1 LIGQGSGSKEEYK
14 RDLMLKD
21 FVKLE
26 TFLTVAR
33 ERSFSKAS
41 AKLGI
46 SQPAVT
52 QQIKFVEG
60 YLGTK
65 VIERKKNGIKLTAEG
80 DELYKV
86 ASALEKSVHSA
97 EKDILKIINKE
108 ITFRLAASFTIGN
121 YVIPGE
127 CLNAMGEAIHNDITL
142 TIENSDEIIEA
153 LKDRKI
159 DVGLIESFVQDETMV
174 YREWLEDELV
184 IFSNTPIP
192 KMMKTE
198 DLYGFDWICRAEGSH
213 TKRIVSDVF
222 EEIGVSCSS
231 FNVLSEVSNTTAVL
245 QTIKR
250 SKKNDKR
257 PVVSIISRHA
267 IADEV
272 QKGELFEARLRG
284 YNMIR
289 KFYIV
294 YSKENKRN
302 AYVDNVVDYIMSGY
316 C

>member
-1 LIGQGSGSKEEYK
+1 
-14 RDLMLKD
+14 MLKD

-52 QQIKFVEG
+52 QQIKFIEK
-60 YLGTK
+60 YLACK
-65 VIERKKNGIKLTAEG
+65 IIERKKNGIKLTGEG
-80 DELYKV
+80 EELYKI
-86 ASALEKSVHSA
+86 AARLEKEINAS

-108 ITFRLAASFTIGN
+108 MTFRLGASYTIGT

-127 CLNAMGEAIHNDITL
+127 CLNAMSETINNDVNLSIDM
-142 TIENSDEIIEA
+142 SDVIIQK
-153 LKDRKI
+153 LKDRKL
-159 DVGLIESFVQDETMV
+159 DVGLIESPVIDNDLI

-184 IFSNTPIP
+184 VASNVPIP
-192 KMMKTE
+192 KILKTE
-198 DLYGFDWICRAEGSH
+198 ELYDYRWICREESSH
-213 TKRIVSDVF
+213 TRKVVGEVF
-222 EEIGVSCSS
+222 EELGVSCKS
-231 FNVLSEVSNTTAVL
+231 FNVISEVSNTTAVL

-250 SKKNDKR
+250 SKKDFEK
-257 PVVSIISRHA
+257 PVVTIISKHA

-272 QKGELFEARLRG
+272 ASGELFESRLRG
-284 YNMIR
+284 FTMTR

-294 YSKENKRN
+294 YSKENKHN
-302 AYVDNVVDYIMSGY
+302 AYVDNVVDYILAGQ

>member
-1 LIGQGSGSKEEYK
+1 
-14 RDLMLKD
+14 MLKD

-26 TFLTVAR
+26 TFLTVSR

-52 QQIKFVEG
+52 QQIKFIEK
-60 YLGTK
+60 YLAVK
-65 VIERKKNGIKLTAEG
+65 IIERKKNGIKLTPEG
-80 DELYKV
+80 EELYKI
-86 ASALEKSVHSA
+86 ATRLEKEIHAA

-108 ITFRLAASFTIGN
+108 MTFRLGASYTIGT

-127 CLNAMGEAIHNDITL
+127 CLNAMSRTINNDVNLSIDVSA
-142 TIENSDEIIEA
+142 NIIEK
-153 LKDRKI
+153 LKERKL
-159 DVGLIESFVQDETMV
+159 DVGLIESPVIEPDMI

-184 IFSNTPIP
+184 VVSNVPIP
-192 KMMKTE
+192 KILKTE
-198 DLYGFDWICRAEGSH
+198 ELYDYRWICRDESSH
-213 TKRIVSDVF
+213 TRRVVSEVF
-222 EEIGVSCSS
+222 EELGVSCKS
-231 FNVLSEVSNTTAVL
+231 FDVVSEVSNTTAVL

-250 SKKNDKR
+250 SKKHESK

-272 QKGELFEARLRG
+272 ANGELYEARLRG
-284 YNMIR
+284 YTMTR

-294 YSKENKRN
+294 YSKENKHN
-302 AYVDNVVDYIMSGY
+302 AYVDNVVDYILAGR

>member
-1 LIGQGSGSKEEYK
+1 
-14 RDLMLKD
+14 MLKD

-52 QQIKFVEG
+52 QQIKFIEK
-60 YLGTK
+60 YLAVK
-65 VIERKKNGIKLTAEG
+65 IIERKKNGIKLTPEG
-80 DELYKV
+80 EELYKI
-86 ASALEKSVHSA
+86 ATRLEKEIHSA

-108 ITFRLAASFTIGN
+108 MTFRLGASYTIGT

-127 CLNAMGEAIHNDITL
+127 CLNAMSNTINNDVNLSIDV
-142 TIENSDEIIEA
+142 SAKIIED
-153 LKDRKI
+153 LKDRKL
-159 DVGLIESFVQDETMV
+159 DVGLIESPVMDNDMI

-184 IFSNTPIP
+184 VVSNVPIP
-192 KMMKTE
+192 KILKTE
-198 DLYGFDWICRAEGSH
+198 ELYDYRWICRDESSH
-213 TKRIVSDVF
+213 TRKVVSEVF
-222 EEIGVSCSS
+222 EELGVSCKSLD
-231 FNVLSEVSNTTAVL
+231 VVSEVSNTTAVL

-250 SKKNDKR
+250 SKKNEEK

-272 QKGELFEARLRG
+272 ASGELFEARLRG
-284 YNMIR
+284 YTMTR

-294 YSKENKRN
+294 YSKENKHN
-302 AYVDNVVDYIMSGY
+302 AYVDNVVDYILAGR

>member
-1 LIGQGSGSKEEYK
+1 
-14 RDLMLKD
+14 MLKD

-52 QQIKFVEG
+52 QQIKFIEK
-60 YLGTK
+60 YLAVK
-65 VIERKKNGIKLTAEG
+65 IIERKKNGIKLTPEG
-80 DELYKV
+80 EELYKI
-86 ASALEKSVHSA
+86 ATRLEKEIHSA

-108 ITFRLAASFTIGN
+108 MTFRLGASYTIGT

-127 CLNAMGEAIHNDITL
+127 CLNAMSNTINNDVNLSIDV
-142 TIENSDEIIEA
+142 SGKIIED
-153 LKDRKI
+153 LKERKL
-159 DVGLIESFVQDETMV
+159 DVGLIESPVMDNDMI

-184 IFSNTPIP
+184 VVSNVPIP
-192 KMMKTE
+192 KILKTE
-198 DLYGFDWICRAEGSH
+198 ELYDYRWICRDESSH
-213 TKRIVSDVF
+213 TRKVVSEVF
-222 EEIGVSCSS
+222 EELGVSCKSLD
-231 FNVLSEVSNTTAVL
+231 VISEVSNTTAVL

-250 SKKNDKR
+250 SKKNEEK
-257 PVVSIISRHA
+257 PVVSIISKYA

-272 QKGELFEARLRG
+272 ANGELFEARLRG
-284 YNMIR
+284 YTMTR

-294 YSKENKRN
+294 YSKENKHN
-302 AYVDNVVDYIMSGY
+302 AYVDNVVDYILAGR

>member
-1 LIGQGSGSKEEYK
+1 
-14 RDLMLKD
+14 MLKD

-52 QQIKFVEG
+52 QQIKFIEK
-60 YLGTK
+60 YLACK
-65 VIERKKNGIKLTAEG
+65 IIERKKNGIKLTAEG
-80 DELYKV
+80 EELYKI
-86 ASALEKSVHSA
+86 ATRLEKEINSS

-108 ITFRLAASFTIGN
+108 MTFRLGASFTIGT

-127 CLNAMGEAIHNDITL
+127 CLNAMSEAINNDVNLSIDV
-142 TIENSDEIIEA
+142 SDAIVQK
-153 LKDRKI
+153 LKDRKL
-159 DVGLIESFVQDETMV
+159 DVGLIESPVIDNDLI

-184 IFSNTPIP
+184 LVSNVPIP
-192 KMMKTE
+192 KIVKTE
-198 DLYGFDWICRAEGSH
+198 ELYDYRWICREEISH
-213 TKRIVSDVF
+213 TRQVVSEVF
-222 EEIGVSCSS
+222 EELGVSCKS
-231 FNVLSEVSNTTAVL
+231 FDVISEVSNTTAVL

-250 SKKNDKR
+250 SKKDVTK
-257 PVVSIISRHA
+257 PVVSIISKYA

-272 QKGELFEARLRG
+272 AAGELFEARLRG
-284 YNMIR
+284 FTMTR
-289 KFYIV
+289 KFFIV
-294 YSKENKRN
+294 YSKENKHN
-302 AYVDNVVDYIMSGY
+302 AYVDNVVDYILAGQ

>member
-1 LIGQGSGSKEEYK
+1 
-14 RDLMLKD
+14 MLKD

-52 QQIKFVEG
+52 QQIKFIEK
-60 YLGTK
+60 YLGAK
-65 VIERKKNGIKLTAEG
+65 IIERKKNGIKLTAEG
-80 DELYKV
+80 DELYKL
-86 ASALEKSVHSA
+86 ASVLEKEIHKA
-97 EKDILKIINKE
+97 EYDVLKIINKE
-108 ITFRLAASFTIGN
+108 ITFRLGASFTIGN
-121 YVIPGE
+121 YIIPGE
-127 CLNAMGEAIHNDITL
+127 CLNTVGEAINNDINL
-142 TIENSDEIIEA
+142 SIQESQHIIEQ
-153 LKDRKI
+153 LKDRKL
-159 DVGLIESFVQDETMV
+159 DVGLIESHVIDNTMI

-184 IFSNTPIP
+184 VFSNTPIP
-192 KMMKTE
+192 KILKTE
-198 DLYGFDWICRAEGSH
+198 DLHEFRWICREDGSH
-213 TKRIVSDVF
+213 TKEIVSEVF
-222 EEIGVSCSS
+222 DDLGVSCKS
-231 FNVLSEVSNTTAVL
+231 FNVLSEVGNTTAVL

-250 SKKNDKR
+250 SKKDEKN
-257 PVVSIISRHA
+257 PVVSIISKYA

-284 YNMIR
+284 IKMTR

-294 YSKENKRN
+294 YSKENKHN
-302 AYVDNVVDYIMSGY
+302 AYVDKVVDFILAGQ

>member
-1 LIGQGSGSKEEYK
+1 
-14 RDLMLKD
+14 MLKD

-52 QQIKFVEG
+52 QQIKFIEK
-60 YLGTK
+60 YLAVKT
-65 VIERKKNGIKLTAEG
+65 IERKKNGIRLTPEG
-80 DELYKV
+80 EELYKI
-86 ASALEKSVHSA
+86 ATRLEKEIYIA

-108 ITFRLAASFTIGN
+108 MTFRLGASYTIGT

-127 CLNAMGEAIHNDITL
+127 CLNAMSKTINNDVNLSIDMSAQVV
-142 TIENSDEIIEA
+142 EK
-153 LKDRKI
+153 LKERKLDI
-159 DVGLIESFVQDETMV
+159 GLIESPVMDSDLI

-184 IFSNTPIP
+184 VVSNVAIP
-192 KMMKTE
+192 KILKTE
-198 DLYGFDWICRAEGSH
+198 ELYDYRWICREESSH
-213 TKRIVSDVF
+213 TRKVVTEVF
-222 EEIGVSCSS
+222 EELGVSCKSLD
-231 FNVLSEVSNTTAVL
+231 VISEVSNTTAVL
-245 QTIKR
+245 QTIKK
-250 SKKNDKR
+250 SNKNETK
-257 PVVSIISRHA
+257 PVVSIISKHA

-272 QKGELFEARLRG
+272 ANGDLFEARLRG
-284 YNMIR
+284 YIMIR

-294 YSKENKRN
+294 YSKENKHN
-302 AYVDNVVDYIMSGY
+302 AYVDNVVDYILTGR